1 MSKVETVSEQRCFGG
16 VQGFYRH
23 RSSEC
28 DCDMTFAVYQP
39 PQAAE
44 GARLPLVTYLAGLTC
59 TPETFTIKAG
69 AQRLAAELGLILV
82 MPDTSPRDVN
92 LPGEDDSYDFGSGAG
107 FYLDATQKPWS
118 RHYRME
124 SYLTKELQQ
133 LVVDAFPIDPE
144 RQGIFGHSMGGHGA
158 ISLHLK
164 NPNLYR
170 TCSAFAPVV
179 APMEVPW
186 GQKAFAG
193 YLGNDQTT
201 WEAYDSC
208 RLVEKMPSQA
218 SILIDQGDQDQFL
231 ERELQP
237 ERFEAAA
244 KAAGQPMELRRQAGY
259 DHSYYFIQ
267 TFVADHLRHHA
278 TALLAR

>member
-1 MSKVETVSEQRCFGG
+1 MSKVETVSEQKCFGG

-28 DCDMTFAVYQP
+28 DCEMTFAVYQP

-44 GARLPLVTYLAGLTC
+44 GGRLPFVTYLAGLTC

-82 MPDTSPRDVN
+82 MPDTSPREVN

-107 FYLDATQKPWS
+107 FYLDATQEPWS

-124 SYLTKELQQ
+124 SYVTKELQQ
-133 LVVDAFPIDPE
+133 LVIETFPTDPE

-164 NPNLYR
+164 NPDLYR

-193 YLGNDQTT
+193 YLGNDQSS

-208 RLVEKMPSQA
+208 RLVQKAPSQA

-244 KAAGQPMELRRQAGY
+244 KAAGQPLKLRRQAGY

-267 TFVADHLRHHA
+267 TFVADHLHHHA
-278 TALLAR
+278 QALTKR